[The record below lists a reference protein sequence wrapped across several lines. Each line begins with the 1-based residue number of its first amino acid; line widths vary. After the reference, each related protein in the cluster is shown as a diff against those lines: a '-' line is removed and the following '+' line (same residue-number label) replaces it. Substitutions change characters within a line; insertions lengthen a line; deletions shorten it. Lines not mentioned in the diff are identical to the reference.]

1 MTSPDIRQGNMGARK
16 PRQGIISNYI
26 LEVGHRSFINGQNE
40 KRGYMR
46 TLEAEN
52 RLIREEIRN
61 YQRNGKERLERI
73 TSECLPVI

>member
-1 MTSPDIRQGNMGARK
+1 MDARK
-16 PRQGIISNYI
+16 PRQGKDKIISNDI

-46 TLEAEN
+46 TLDAEN
-52 RLIREEIRN
+52 TLIREEIIN
-61 YQRNGKERLERI
+61 YQRNGKENLERI